1 MSSTIHLRKLHIDE
15 SEKMLLWHE
24 DMESLFIYERYSL
37 IWRLRIDDADV
48 LLLLNEPLA
57 HNH

>member
-1 MSSTIHLRKLHIDE
+1 MLNRNRCLYMSAT
-15 SEKMLLWHE
+15 
-24 DMESLFIYERYSL
+24 SL